1 MSDHVCTQQDNIAD
15 TKATVKDIHK
25 RLFVDNG
32 VDSFQTM
39 FRKGTA
45 RMDAIEVEISVL
57 SSKLI
62 AHEERPKKVLG
73 IVAIVI
79 PIVLAVGGAVYYIG
93 CWFID
98 HFQWRAS

>member
-1 MSDHVCTQQDNIAD
+1 MSAGHICTQEANIAE

-32 VDSFQTM
+32 TDSFQTM

-45 RMDAIEVEISVL
+45 RMDAMELEISVL
-57 SSKLI
+57 AAKLV
-62 AHEERPKKVLG
+62 AHEERPKKALG
-73 IVAIVI
+73 LIAIVT
-79 PIVLAVGGAVYYIG
+79 PLVLSVGGAIYYCV

-98 HFQWRAS
+98 HFQWRH